1 MTNLQILFFGIVTFV
16 VGLII
21 ILSCIKI
28 AILLNKFYHFC
39 KWTFLSDR
47 EKMIQQQEEKDLEN
61 FFTLIEEKTFQKENA
76 LLYHFVNS
84 ITFIEV
90 LEDKIWYSFELG
102 SNFIK
107 VAYRERKLVTINL
120 VTSLFLLIEKN
131 KFARKEN
138 NQLIHI

>member
-28 AILLNKFYHFC
+28 TILLNKFYHFC

-47 EKMIQQQEEKDLEN
+47 EKMIQLQEEKDLEK

-84 ITFIEV
+84 IIFIEV
-90 LEDKIWYSFELG
+90 LEDKIWYLFELG

-107 VAYRERKLVTINL
+107 VAYRDAQTC
-120 VTSLFLLIEKN
+120 
-131 KFARKEN
+131 N
-138 NQLIHI
+138 NQSRYIPISTY